1 MARVRP
7 FPGLRPADAVA
18 GDVIAPPYD
27 VLNRAEARAI
37 LAQNPRSFLQ
47 VTRPDAAVAPELD
60 EHAPEVYAAARAH
73 LAQMIAEGL
82 VIQDAAPCYYL
93 YRQTWRGRTQTAL
106 MAACSVEEYDLGL
119 IKRHELTRPDKEQD
133 RVDHIEATD
142 VQTGLVFLA
151 YRDDNDAL
159 RAALAKANAAAPAW
173 EATTDDGVTH
183 ALTVIDAPG
192 LIAEL
197 TDGVAELPALYV
209 ADGHHRSAA
218 ASRVNQ
224 ARGGAGSSAWFLAGL
239 FPDSQLEILA
249 YNRLVADLAGH
260 SPEALRAAIGQH
272 FTVSPG
278 VAPEPAARGLITMY
292 LEGQWW
298 GLAPKPG
305 VVPEGDPVGS
315 LDVAVLQDRVLGPL
329 LGIADPR
336 TDKRI
341 QFVGGVRG
349 WQALARAV
357 DVGEAAVAFH
367 MFPTGLDQLFAVADA
382 GALMPPKST
391 WFEPKLRGGV
401 LAHRI
406 A

>member
-1 MARVRP
+1 MAHVRP
-7 FPGLRPADAVA
+7 FPGLRPADAHA

-37 LAQNPRSFLQ
+37 LSKNPRSFLQ
-47 VTRPDAAVAPELD
+47 VTRPDAAVGPEVD

-73 LAQMIAEGL
+73 LAQMIADGL
-82 VIQDAAPCYYL
+82 VVQDAAPCYYL
-93 YRQTWRGRTQTAL
+93 YRQSWRGRTQTAL
-106 MAACSVEEYDLGL
+106 MAACSVDEYDNGL

-133 RVDHIEATD
+133 RVDHIEAID

-159 RAALAKANAAAPAW
+159 RDVLAKANAAPPAW
-173 EATTDDGVTH
+173 EATTDDAVTH
-183 ALTVIDAPG
+183 ALTVIDDAA
-192 LIAEL
+192 LIAAITAE
-197 TDGVAELPALYV
+197 VAKLPALYV

-218 ASRVNQ
+218 ASRVNK
-224 ARGGAGSSAWFLAGL
+224 ARGGAGSSGWFLAGI

-249 YNRLVADLAGH
+249 YNRVVTDLAGH
-260 SPEALRAAIGQH
+260 SPAALRAAIGER
-272 FTVSPG
+272 FVLTPG
-278 VAPEPAARGLITMY
+278 VAPEPVARGLITMY

-315 LDVAVLQDRVLGPL
+315 LDVAVLQDNVLGPL
-329 LGIADPR
+329 LGIANPR
-336 TDKRI
+336 TDTRI

-349 WQALARAV
+349 PAALQAPV
-357 DVGEAAVAFH
+357 DAGEAAVAFH
-367 MFPTGLDQLFAVADA
+367 LFPTGLDQLFAVADA